1 MVNSTNSRI
10 KNNIIKTLDF
20 VFTYRY
26 NIFMDNIKESIAE
39 NISTYRKQ
47 AKLTQVEL
55 AEKLNYS
62 DKAVSKWERGEAIP
76 DIIILKQ
83 IADLF
88 GITVDDLIKKP
99 KQSKSNKFFQ
109 IPAILKNKRLLITI
123 LSVILVWLV
132 ATILFVM
139 FSIFAK
145 NVYPIWIVFILA
157 LPVSAIVLT
166 VFSSLWGNNITTFIT
181 VTILIWT
188 TCLSIYLVFSSPKI
202 WLIFLIAI
210 PLQILAALWFLVWK
224 KMFKKPK
231 IKI

>member
-1 MVNSTNSRI
+1 M
-10 KNNIIKTLDF
+10 
-20 VFTYRY
+20 FTYRY

-224 KMFKKPK
+224 KMFKNPK

>member
-1 MVNSTNSRI
+1 M
-10 KNNIIKTLDF
+10 
-20 VFTYRY
+20 FTYRY

-145 NVYPIWIVFILA
+145 NVYPIWIVFILT

-231 IKI
+231 IKV

>member
-1 MVNSTNSRI
+1 
-10 KNNIIKTLDF
+10 
-20 VFTYRY
+20 
-26 NIFMDNIKESIAE
+26 MDNIKEAIAE
-39 NISTYRKQ
+39 NIIRYRKQ

-62 DKAVSKWERGEAIP
+62 DKAISKWERGEAIP

-109 IPAILKNKRLLITI
+109 IPSILKNKRLLITI

-188 TCLSIYLVFSSPKI
+188 ACLSIYLVFSSPKI

>member
-1 MVNSTNSRI
+1 M
-10 KNNIIKTLDF
+10 
-20 VFTYRY
+20 FTYRY

-109 IPAILKNKRLLITI
+109 IPSILKNKRLLITI

-166 VFSSLWGNNITTFIT
+166 VFSSLWGNNITTYIT

-188 TCLSIYLVFSSPKI
+188 ACLSIYLVFSSPKI

-210 PLQILAALWFLVWK
+210 PLQILATLWFLIWK